1 MRAGGGGRWILAAV
15 TLLLLPLAAVAQ
27 KLPAERPTYAVG
39 DAWVLT
45 DAAYR
50 LARID
55 RGAYV
60 FTAAGERE
68 IWLTRDLAVTYVKR
82 GAETLEI
89 QEPPRAAWP
98 LQGGKRGTAR
108 SAIRLSGGT
117 VEVYSIWRVEGPEP
131 VRTAGGTFEA
141 FRIKYSFDPNIPG
154 RFDGSPGQ
162 RYGAI
167 AREAQFDVT
176 LWYAPDIRRIVKAE
190 SSKPLLTFELG
201 GEPSVTAQAPPA
213 KPEPAPRSEPPPE
226 PPRPVPVRPE
236 APKPEIAKPE
246 PARPAAAALAV
257 SVSSPTDQARVDRD
271 TVPLAGLITS
281 GRGVARVVVT
291 LNAVEVAKVEEPA
304 PRPAV
309 SLNTSLKLR
318 EGSNLLVIAATD
330 ADGTIR
336 QEVRTIHYD
345 KATPLSIAIRY
356 PAEGDRVTE
365 ANTVVAAVVTS
376 SRGVSSVS
384 VTLNGS
390 EVDRR
395 AESKPQASMVVQV
408 PVTLREGTN
417 TIVLTARETDGTI
430 RQEVRTVTLAG
441 AATGPAPPAAKI
453 TRDAFAVIIGVGRYE
468 NVTIPTLKYAVADA
482 EAMYNVLTATA
493 GFKKDNVL
501 LLTDRTERKPTLR
514 NIKYALGTFL
524 ARAAQ
529 KDDTVIV
536 YFAGHGAPEID
547 QRGLERDGLAKYL
560 IPADADPD
568 DLFSTA
574 LPMDDLQAIFGRI
587 EAERVVMFLDACYSG
602 AAGGRTFTAKRTR
615 AGAVDDLFLERL
627 TRSKGRAIITASRP
641 NEVSVELP
649 ELGHGIFTYYLTEG
663 LRGAGDLN
671 RDGIVSLQELYE
683 YVEQQVVRKSR
694 AVGGN
699 QHPIMKGELEGNLPL
714 TKVRSR

>member
-1 MRAGGGGRWILAAV
+1 MRRSLALV
-15 TLLLLPLAAVAQ
+15 TALVLGLALTPAAAQ
-27 KLPAERPTYAVG
+27 KPPAERPTSAVG

-55 RGAYV
+55 RGAYM

-68 IWLTRDLAVTYVKR
+68 IWLTRDLAVTFVKR
-82 GAETLEI
+82 GPEWLEI
-89 QEPPRAAWP
+89 QEPPRVAWP
-98 LQGGKRGTAR
+98 LQGGKWGSGR
-108 SAIRLSGGT
+108 SVIRLGGGN

-131 VRTAGGTFEA
+131 VRTAGGTFQA
-141 FRIKYSFDPNIPG
+141 FRTRYSFDPNIPG
-154 RFDGSPGQ
+154 QFTGSPTQ
-162 RYGAI
+162 RYGPV
-167 AREAQFDVT
+167 AREAAFDVT
-176 LWYAPDIRRIVKAE
+176 IWYAPDIRQIVKAE
-190 SSKPLLTFELG
+190 SSKLLLTFELG
-201 GEPSVTAQAPPA
+201 GEPSVTAQAPPPPA
-213 KPEPAPRSEPPPE
+213 KPQPAPRSEPP
-226 PPRPVPVRPE
+226 RPAPVRPE

-257 SVSSPTDQARVDRD
+257 SVSSPADQARVDRE

-291 LNAVEVAKVEEPA
+291 LNGAEVVKVEEPA

-376 SRGVSSVS
+376 SRGVGSVS

-390 EVDRR
+390 EVARQ
-395 AESKPQASMVVQV
+395 AEAKPQASMVVQV

-417 TIVLTARETDGTI
+417 TIVLTARESDGTI
-430 RQEVRTVTLAG
+430 RQEVRTVTLAR
-441 AATGPAPPAAKI
+441 AAAGPAAPPVAKLA
-453 TRDAFAVIIGVGRYE
+453 RDAYAVVIGVGRYE
-468 NVTIPTLKYAVADA
+468 SVAIPSLKYAVADA
-482 EAMYNVLTATA
+482 EAVYNVLTATA

-501 LLTDRTERKPTLR
+501 LLTDRTDRKPTLR
-514 NIKYALGTFL
+514 NMKYALGTFL

-560 IPADADPD
+560 IPSDADAD
-568 DLFSTA
+568 DLYSTA
-574 LPMDDLQAIFGRI
+574 LPMDELQAIFGRI

-602 AAGGRTFTAKRTR
+602 AAGGRTFAAKRTR

-627 TRSKGRAIITASRP
+627 TRSKGRAIMTASKP
-641 NEVSVELP
+641 NEVSIELP

-683 YVEQQVVRKSR
+683 YVEQQVVRKAR

-699 QHPIMKGELEGNLPL
+699 QHPIMKGELEGVLPL
-714 TKVRSR
+714 TKVRGR

>member
-1 MRAGGGGRWILAAV
+1 MRRSLALV
-15 TLLLLPLAAVAQ
+15 TALVLGLALTPAAAQ
-27 KLPAERPTYAVG
+27 KPPAERPTYAVG

-55 RGAYV
+55 RGAYM

-68 IWLTRDLAVTYVKR
+68 IWLTRDLAVTFVKR
-82 GAETLEI
+82 GPEWLEI
-89 QEPPRAAWP
+89 QEPPRVAWP
-98 LQGGKRGTAR
+98 LQGGKWGSGR
-108 SAIRLSGGT
+108 SVIRLGGGN

-131 VRTAGGTFEA
+131 VRTAGGTFQA
-141 FRIKYSFDPNIPG
+141 FRTRYSFDPNIPG
-154 RFDGSPGQ
+154 QFTGSPTQ
-162 RYGAI
+162 RYGPV
-167 AREAQFDVT
+167 AREAAFDVT
-176 LWYAPDIRRIVKAE
+176 IWYAPDIRQIVKAE
-190 SSKPLLTFELG
+190 SSKLLLTFELG
-201 GEPSVTAQAPPA
+201 GEPSVTAQAPPPPA
-213 KPEPAPRSEPPPE
+213 KPQPAPRSEPP
-226 PPRPVPVRPE
+226 RPAPVRPE

-257 SVSSPTDQARVDRD
+257 SVSSPADQARVDRE

-291 LNAVEVAKVEEPA
+291 LNGAEVVKVEEPA

-376 SRGVSSVS
+376 SRGVGSVS

-390 EVDRR
+390 EVARQ
-395 AESKPQASMVVQV
+395 AEAKPQASMVVQV

-417 TIVLTARETDGTI
+417 TIVLTARESDGTI
-430 RQEVRTVTLAG
+430 RQEVRTVTLAR
-441 AATGPAPPAAKI
+441 AAAGPAAPPVAKLA
-453 TRDAFAVIIGVGRYE
+453 RDAYAVVIGVGRYE
-468 NVTIPTLKYAVADA
+468 SVAIPSLKYAVADA
-482 EAMYNVLTATA
+482 EAVYNVLTATA

-501 LLTDRTERKPTLR
+501 LLTDRTDRKPTLR
-514 NIKYALGTFL
+514 NMKYALGTFL

-560 IPADADPD
+560 IPSDADAD
-568 DLFSTA
+568 DLYSTA
-574 LPMDDLQAIFGRI
+574 LPMDELQAIFGRI

-602 AAGGRTFTAKRTR
+602 AAGGRTFAAKRTR

-627 TRSKGRAIITASRP
+627 TRSKGRAIMTASKP
-641 NEVSVELP
+641 NEVSIELP

-683 YVEQQVVRKSR
+683 YVEQQVVRKAR

-699 QHPIMKGELEGNLPL
+699 QHPIMKGELEGVLPL
-714 TKVRSR
+714 TKVRGR